1 MRDIHPIPSS
11 FGAPRSI
18 RLALATAASL
28 ASAASVWAAP
38 PETIQTRSVE
48 TLASHCCWDNW
59 LNIQTAGG
67 AENFYQVNSWG
78 QSWATA
84 QAQTAQFGR
93 LAGELS
99 AGSQMPDVGYNGSG
113 GAATLRDAWSDIF
126 TISSSS
132 WVAGTPVD
140 LKLTVLLDVSMLAI
154 DPDGSAGSAEAA
166 GRAAAA
172 FHQGGWDA
180 PWITGLE
187 LRTGSGQA
195 DSQLD
200 GVYSQSAVFTT
211 AVGQTVHLVGDLS
224 LSFNHRSSTLA
235 RDWSSGYT
243 HGAAIYRIDV
253 LTPDVDVSTGSG
265 FDYATPV
272 PEPRTWALMLAGLCA
287 VGLSVRRRAA

>member
-1 MRDIHPIPSS
+1 MHILVADDDLPS
-11 FGAPRSI
+11 
-18 RLALATAASL
+18 
-28 ASAASVWAAP
+28 V
-38 PETIQTRSVE
+38 
-48 TLASHCCWDNW
+48 
-59 LNIQTAGG
+59 
-67 AENFYQVNSWG
+67 
-78 QSWATA
+78 
-84 QAQTAQFGR
+84 
-93 LAGELS
+93 
-99 AGSQMPDVGYNGSG
+99 
-113 GAATLRDAWSDIF
+113 
-126 TISSSS
+126 
-132 WVAGTPVD
+132 
-140 LKLTVLLDVSMLAI
+140 KLTSFLLEEAGYRVFKAYDGPSILQVVEQYNPDLVLLDVSMLAI